1 MYRVNIMSTFGDD
14 NIQVDLRDTFT
25 NQSVNAVKYVQ
36 VIQHFRSVSTTM
48 NEIFSSLIKQVITK
62 Y

>member
-1 MYRVNIMSTFGDD
+1 MYLPGALHYVQGEHHVYF
-14 NIQVDLRDTFT
+14 RDTFT

-48 NEIFSSLIKQVITK
+48 NEILSSLIKQVITK